1 MIAALV
7 VGAGMGLGASLMAG
21 AIRRRPVPL
30 DEVLGRLER
39 PAARAVPGVSDWWGR
54 LLGLVA
60 DDGSA
65 RRARDLAVLD
75 RSPERHA
82 VERLTTALA
91 LGALPL
97 LAAVV
102 MSLGGVHGA
111 TGPAVASSVAAAPIG
126 FWLPEFTLRSQ
137 AAARREAV
145 VSSLSSYLD
154 LVTVLLAGGTG
165 TETALVAAAEAG
177 DSWTFQR
184 VRDALTVTR
193 ARRRSPW
200 EGLAELGEEIGV
212 DELVELASSVQ
223 LAGEQ
228 GAQLTATLAARASAL
243 RAAQLARVEARAQ
256 AATERMSLP
265 TVLLFVG
272 FLVLLGYPALQIV
285 LDGFG

>member
-7 VGAGMGLGASLMAG
+7 VGAGMGLGAGLIAG
-21 AIRRRPVPL
+21 AIRRRPAPL
-30 DEVLGRLER
+30 GEVLGRLER
-39 PAARAVPGVSDWWGR
+39 PAARAVPAGSGRWGR
-54 LLGLVA
+54 LLSVVA
-60 DDGSA
+60 DSGSA
-65 RRARDLAVLD
+65 RRARHLAVLD

-102 MSLGGVHGA
+102 MSLGGVHA
-111 TGPAVASSVAAAPIG
+111 TGPAVAASVAAAPIG

-243 RAAQLARVEARAQ
+243 RDAQLARVEARAQ